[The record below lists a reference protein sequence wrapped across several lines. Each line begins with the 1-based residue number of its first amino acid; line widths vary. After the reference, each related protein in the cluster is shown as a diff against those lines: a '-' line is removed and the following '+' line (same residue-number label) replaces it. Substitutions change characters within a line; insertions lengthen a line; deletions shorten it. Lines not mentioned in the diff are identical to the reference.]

1 MQEQVRTK
9 YDPSNLSTILQ
20 TNQPAG
26 NLNAALLFL
35 DAAQAG
41 FSSNS
46 AYWCDIEIV
55 KHLLIQTRD
64 QIKAKYDKV
73 AKLV

>member
-1 MQEQVRTK
+1 MQEEVSTQ
-9 YDPSNLSTILQ
+9 YHPSNLSTIRPPNQ
-20 TNQPAG
+20 TVR
-26 NLNAALLFL
+26 NLNLSLLFL
-35 DAAQAG
+35 DVAQAG

-46 AYWCDIEIV
+46 GHWCDIEIV

-64 QIKAKYDKV
+64 QIKAEYDKA

>member
-1 MQEQVRTK
+1 MQEQVRMK
-9 YDPSNLSTILQ
+9 YHPSNLPTIRPPNE
-20 TNQPAG
+20 TVR
-26 NLNAALLFL
+26 NLTLSLLFL
-35 DAAQAG
+35 DVAQSE

-46 AYWCDIEIV
+46 GHWCDIEIV

-64 QIKAKYDKV
+64 QIKAEYDKV

>member
-1 MQEQVRTK
+1 MQKDVCTQ
-9 YDPSNLSTILQ
+9 YHPSNLPTIRPPNE
-20 TNQPAG
+20 TVR
-26 NLNAALLFL
+26 NLTLSLLFL
-35 DAAQAG
+35 DVAQSE

-46 AYWCDIEIV
+46 GRWCDIEIV

-64 QIKAKYDKV
+64 QIKAEYDKV